1 VAEPEETSAAPG
13 SVFGRVKRS
22 SASADASR
30 LIKDVVL
37 TGRLQPGDRLPPE
50 RELAE
55 MLGVSRPTVRESIR
69 ALVAMNILESR
80 HGAGTFVAS
89 LETGQLLEPLQ
100 FVLARAERVLGDLFE
115 TRLVIEPPIAA
126 LAAARASQKEAAA
139 ILACAR
145 EAKQVADPP
154 AQVLLELDVRLHTL
168 IAAASHNQLLAR
180 LHDSISAL
188 GVESRSLTVG
198 LPGVAARTVGDH
210 EAIAEAIA
218 EHDAERAGAAMRHHL
233 QSLADSASN
242 ATPRHPSPHADPA
255 PSTPDSPR
263 P

>member
-1 VAEPEETSAAPG
+1 
-13 SVFGRVKRS
+13 VFGRVKRS
-22 SASADASR
+22 SAAADASR

-37 TGRLQPGDRLPPE
+37 TGKLQPGDRLPPE

-100 FVLARAERVLGDLFE
+100 FVLSRAEQVLGDLFE

-126 LAAARASQKEAAA
+126 LAATRATEEEAAA
-139 ILACAR
+139 ILGCAR
-145 EAKQVADPP
+145 EAKQAADPP
-154 AQVLLELDVRLHTL
+154 RQLLLELDVRLHTL
-168 IAAASHNQLLAR
+168 IASASHNQLLAR

-188 GVESRSLTVG
+188 GVESRSLTVE
-198 LPGVAARTVGDH
+198 LPGVVGRTVHDH

-218 EHDAERAGAAMRHHL
+218 DRDPDRAREAMRHHL
-233 QSLADSASN
+233 QSLAEAASK
-242 ATPRHPSPHADPA
+242 ATPKHPGPHTDPA
-255 PSTPDSPR
+255 PSTPER
-263 P
+263 PLP